1 MALNDLAVLKAG
13 AGHFYTAPVGTA
25 MPTDLRTP
33 GAAWTHMGHTSV
45 QDILASKSE
54 GGDVTTL
61 RSLQNKSLRQSIA
74 PRTES
79 FSMNLLQFD
88 TAALKL
94 FYGANAAV
102 TTTGVRAPQN
112 PVPTEAAWL
121 VVFID
126 GNSTSG
132 IYAPKASI
140 FRGDDFTV
148 SDTENLAQLNLTV
161 TPLGY
166 GTNDW
171 AIEWV
176 APYAEK
182 ITATG
187 YATLSGDA
195 VSAVVV
201 SDGGSGYTAAPTVT
215 FTGGAGT
222 GAAATATISAG
233 VVTGVT
239 ITAAGSG
246 YTSAPSVTFSAP

>member
-25 MPTDLRTP
+25 LPTDLRNP
-33 GAAWTHMGHTSV
+33 GASWTHMGHTSV
-45 QDILASKSE
+45 EDILSSSSE

-61 RSLQNKSLRQSIA
+61 RSLQNKSLRTSVA

-79 FSMNLLQFD
+79 YAMNLLQFD
-88 TAALKL
+88 KEALKL
-94 FYGANAAV
+94 YYGANATV
-102 TTTGVRAPQN
+102 TATGVRVPQN
-112 PVPTEAAWL
+112 AVATETAWL

-126 GNSTSG
+126 GNNTAG

-148 SDTENLAQLNLTV
+148 SDTENLAQLNLKV

-166 GTNDW
+166 QSNDW
-171 AIEWV
+171 AVEWV

-182 ITATG
+182 VTATG
-187 YATLSGDA
+187 TSIVNSGA
-195 VSAVVV
+195 VTGVVIT
-201 SDGGSGYTAAPTVT
+201 DGGSGYTSAPTVT

-222 GAAATATISAG
+222 GAAATATISNG
-233 VVTGVT
+233 VVTSVT
-239 ITAAGSG
+239 VTTPGSG
-246 YTSAPSVTFSAP
+246 YTSAPTVTFSAP